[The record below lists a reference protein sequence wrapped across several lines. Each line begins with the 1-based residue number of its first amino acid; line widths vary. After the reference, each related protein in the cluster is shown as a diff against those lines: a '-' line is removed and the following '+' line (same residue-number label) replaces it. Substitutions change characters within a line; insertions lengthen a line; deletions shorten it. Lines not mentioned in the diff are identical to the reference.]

1 MTINNRIIIKTLIN
15 AFLYAELY
23 NKSGYTIKVD
33 NKQFEKLSRTSINR
47 IRATLYEHLKIF
59 RKSTLILYTD

>member
-1 MTINNRIIIKTLIN
+1 MTINNRIIIKTLKN

-23 NKSGYTIKVD
+23 NKTGYTIKVD

-47 IRATLYEHLKIF
+47 IRAT
-59 RKSTLILYTD
+59 